1 VRAGAVELALT
12 ECSSDR
18 SARAHLGKLPGKAAG
33 VTSSSAALPSS
44 LKQSWGA
51 GTELRERVAGPHG
64 GRGGWGGG
72 GHTLVR
78 GEEKLATQA
87 KQGERESPRVEPVN
101 PKQRTGFGSTV
112 VRDFS
117 ENDDENYSEE
127 VRVSYIASM
136 LETRRTNHPNEK

>member
-1 VRAGAVELALT
+1 
-12 ECSSDR
+12 
-18 SARAHLGKLPGKAAG
+18 
-33 VTSSSAALPSS
+33 
-44 LKQSWGA
+44 
-51 GTELRERVAGPHG
+51 
-64 GRGGWGGG
+64 
-72 GHTLVR
+72 LVR

-117 ENDDENYSEE
+117 ENDDENYSAR
-127 VRVSYIASM
+127 VRYIASM